1 MLKVKIKFTEMKL
14 DHSIYV
20 PLSQKNLDAKIEWMM
35 FALQKLD
42 ICLYNALTKNY
53 ASQQMIYLKDLVV
66 SV

>member
-20 PLSQKNLDAKIEWMM
+20 PLSQKNLAVKKEWMM
-35 FALQKLD
+35 FAMQKLD
-42 ICLYNALTKNY
+42 ICLYNVLTKNY
-53 ASQQMIYLKDLVV
+53 VSQLMIYLKDLVV